1 MKEWSERYNIAAFED
16 GLMEP
21 CTKEYGYIPEAGG
34 VQGRESQIESPEKCA
49 ALPALW
55 LWPSETP
62 VELLTYRTV
71 I

>member
-1 MKEWSERYNIAAFED
+1 MKEQSERYNIAAFED
-16 GLMEP
+16 ELIEP
-21 CTKEYGYIPEAGG
+21 CTKKYGYIPEAGG
-34 VQGRESQIESPEKCA
+34 VQGRESQIESSEKCT

>member
-1 MKEWSERYNIAAFED
+1 MKECSERYNIAAFED
-16 GLMEP
+16 GLIEP

-49 ALPALW
+49 APPALW